1 MELMTNN
8 NVVIADIEITRDL
21 EGRYNLNALHRA
33 SGNDK
38 KDGPSYWLSL
48 KTTQDLI
55 DELEKETTV
64 ISVVSVEGRN
74 GGTFAHELLAI
85 SYAGWVS
92 ASFQLKV
99 NQVFLDSKKPKQ
111 AIDLGNPNQ
120 LRALLLDN
128 VEKVI
133 ALEHQVKE
141 QSAKIESLENL
152 FTDGMSVVSFCKQL
166 NGVNTQKINSFL
178 FSKKWL
184 CNEGNWRVASYA
196 RDKYLT
202 ESVAHEY
209 TDSKGVKQIKYK
221 QELLRKGAQRLH
233 QMYTANE
240 LPMKKGWNGIYTH
253 DKYAEVA

>member
-85 SYAGWVS
+85 SYAGWIS
-92 ASFQLKV
+92 PAFQLKV
-99 NQVFLDSKKPKQ
+99 NQVFLDSKKPQQITIPKTLSEALQLAADQAKQ
-111 AIDLGNPNQ
+111 LEQQAPKVNYFDKV
-120 LRALLLDN
+120 
-128 VEKVI
+128 VER
-133 ALEHQVKE
+133 
-141 QSAKIESLENL
+141 ENL
-152 FTDGMSVVSFCKQL
+152 LNATQVAQKLKMSAVKMNRYLDEMKVYNRNIKRGRAFQQWFVDKGFGVMRQTELGYAQPMFTLSGEAWIIECL
-166 NGVNTQKINSFL
+166 TAEGV
-178 FSKKWL
+178 
-184 CNEGNWRVASYA
+184 A
-196 RDKYLT
+196 
-202 ESVAHEY
+202 
-209 TDSKGVKQIKYK
+209 
-221 QELLRKGAQRLH
+221 
-233 QMYTANE
+233 
-240 LPMKKGWNGIYTH
+240 
-253 DKYAEVA
+253 